1 MSSFLVESAFCI
13 MDFNFVNS
21 DDSERN
27 WRRLR
32 FVELFAGLLA
42 LILFRLGAEGICVFC
57 GEFGGVENLPERLIV
72 PQVQNVTRIW
82 QLSSWCQPA
91 QCKYQACLYNLIHAS
106 TLQVLVQICFEC
118 SICNIVA
125 GFSGEFM

>member
-42 LILFRLGAEGICVFC
+42 LILFRLGAEASASS
-57 GEFGGVENLPERLIV
+57 VENLEALK
-72 PQVQNVTRIW
+72 T
-82 QLSSWCQPA
+82 CQ
-91 QCKYQACLYNLIHAS
+91 S
-106 TLQVLVQICFEC
+106 D
-118 SICNIVA
+118 
-125 GFSGEFM
+125 